1 MSVVLAPGVEDA
13 HRTVAHAVA
22 ASGTSFFWAMRL
34 LPSHK
39 RRGMF
44 ALYAYCRAVDD
55 IADGAAP
62 PLVKRARLDAWR
74 AALDARPGPLIAD
87 PAYVAIADAR
97 ARFALPTSELIAVL
111 DGVATDANGPIV
123 APNLAAFDLYCRRVA
138 GAVGVLILHV
148 VGRPDAHDLA
158 LRLGLAFQCTN
169 VLRDLEEDA
178 VEGRLYVPREDLVAA
193 GLALPTDPAAT
204 LADPAFE
211 HAFAR
216 LIDRAAAA
224 FAAADAVFA
233 GLDPRGLRPVKM
245 MTTRYRALFDRVR
258 AVGWPRDPR
267 ALRLGRLAKARL
279 LARAVLRPGC

>member
-1 MSVVLAPGVEDA
+1 MSVALAPGIKNA
-13 HRTVAHAVA
+13 HRTVARAVA

-34 LPSHK
+34 LPSAK

-62 PLVKRARLDAWR
+62 LLVKRGRLDAWR
-74 AALDARPGPLIAD
+74 AALDGRPGPLVVD

-111 DGVATDANGPIV
+111 NGVATDANGPIV
-123 APNLAAFDLYCRRVA
+123 APDIAAFDLYCRRVA
-138 GAVGVLILHV
+138 GAVGVLTLHV

-178 VEGRLYVPREDLVAA
+178 AEGRLYVPREDLAAA
-193 GLALPTDPAAT
+193 GLAPPTDPAAT
-204 LADPAFE
+204 LADPAFQS
-211 HAFAR
+211 AFAR
-216 LIDRAAAA
+216 FVDRTAGA
-224 FAAADAVFA
+224 FAAADAAFA
-233 GLDPRGLRPVKM
+233 GLDPRGLRPVGM

-258 AVGWPRDPR
+258 AVGWPRDPST
-267 ALRLGRLAKARL
+267 LRLGRLAKARL